1 MKSLMKNISTIAVIF
16 LIPLVI
22 FSLASCDLGKDDDTL
37 VITIHEDS
45 DKKGED
51 GEEDA
56 DTEPGRSLRILTW
69 DGFVPDEMLEE
80 FQKEFGIKPK
90 IKVMGDDDNLTQLL
104 EKKSGKYALVII
116 GESDIEGLIEDGLLA
131 ERDRDNIPNMSD
143 IAPKFTQAPRDIGM
157 KYSVPFIWG
166 TIAIVYNKNEVPE
179 ESISWDTLQ
188 DPAYEGKIDLPN
200 EPDFVFGQ
208 GKKILGLSVNANSP
222 EELEE
227 VRKLLIEQKK
237 IIRGY
242 FDFEE
247 IANHLKDGSSVIA
260 LLPSFFAL
268 SIMEENRNI
277 GYKVPDNGA
286 PLWIDSWI
294 IPKSAKNKE
303 NAEIFINFMLER
315 ENAIKFSNYVNDPV
329 TILGIRDQIDDENL
343 KLGDIFPTD
352 DLLEKCEHYQFP
364 DEKSGEFIDKAW
376 IELGGEVELEDDD
389 ELEND
394 Y

>member
-1 MKSLMKNISTIAVIF
+1 MKFLMKNISTITVIF

-22 FSLASCDLGKDDDTL
+22 FSFSGCELGKDDDTL

-45 DKKGED
+45 DKKGDE
-51 GEEDA
+51 EED
-56 DTEPGRSLRILTW
+56 DTEPGKSLRILTW

-90 IKVMGDDDNLTQLL
+90 MKVLGDDDNLTQLL
-104 EKKSGKYALVII
+104 EKKSSKYDLVII
-116 GESDIEGLIEDGLLA
+116 SESDIEGLIEDGLLA
-131 ERDRDNIPNMSD
+131 ELDRENIPNMSD
-143 IAPKFTQAPRDIGM
+143 IAPKFSEAPRDIGM
-157 KYSVPFIWG
+157 EYSVPFIWG

-179 ESISWDTLQ
+179 ESINWETLQ

-227 VRKLLIEQKK
+227 VKELLIEQKK

-247 IANHLKDGSSVIA
+247 IANHIRDGSSVIA

-268 SIMEENRNI
+268 SIMEENENI

-315 ENAIKFSNYVNDPV
+315 ENAINFSNYVSDPV
-329 TILGIRDQIDDENL
+329 TILGIRDQINDENL

-364 DEKSGEFIDKAW
+364 DEKSGDFMYNVW
-376 IELGGEVELEDDD
+376 VELGGEDELEDEDLLED
-389 ELEND
+389 ED
-394 Y
+394 